1 MRPFTY
7 DALAGRTVF
16 AVGALSRVGDELS
29 RLGAQRVF
37 LIVDAQAKEFGDSL
51 ADDLGPLVVSQWHEV
66 VQHVPFELAERA
78 RAAVTDAQADALVC
92 LGGGSSTGLA
102 KAIALT
108 HDLPIL
114 AVPTTYA
121 GSEQTPIFG
130 LTDARHKQTGR
141 DLKVV
146 PKVVIY
152 DPALTVGLPP
162 QVTGPSAFNALAHC
176 VEALYATGCNPVTS
190 AMALEGVRAIRQSLP
205 RVMDAPEDLDARGDV
220 LYGAY
225 LAGIALGTTSTG
237 LHHKLCHVLGGMF
250 NLVHADTHSIILPHA
265 VAFNAPA
272 LPDEMAR
279 LEDALGAAPGDAAGA
294 LHDLAL
300 ESHVPT
306 RLSELGLTEADLREA
321 AVAGAAEITVN
332 PVPVT
337 VDDLTRLLQNAY
349 EGTRPERRT
358 S

>member
-1 MRPFTY
+1 MKPFMY

-16 AVGALSRVGDELS
+16 AVGALGQVGDELA

-37 LIVDAQAKEFGDSL
+37 LIVDSQAKQFGDTLTESL
-51 ADDLGPLVVSQWHEV
+51 GSLVVARWHEV
-66 VQHVPFELAERA
+66 AQHVPFDLAERA
-78 RAAVTDAQADALVC
+78 RAAITEAAADAVVC

-108 HDLPIL
+108 HDLPIV
-114 AVPTTYA
+114 AIPTTYA
-121 GSEQTPIFG
+121 GSEQTPIYG

-146 PKVVIY
+146 PKVVVY

-190 AMALEGVRAIRQSLP
+190 AMALEGVRAIRRSLP
-205 RVMDAPEDLDARGDV
+205 RVMEVPDDLDARGDV

-237 LHHKLCHVLGGMF
+237 LHHKLCHVLGGKF
-250 NLVHADTHSIILPHA
+250 NLVHADTHSIVLPHA
-265 VAFNAPA
+265 VALNAPA

-279 LEDALGAAPGDAAGA
+279 LEEALGAASGDAAGA

-306 RLSELGLTEADLREA
+306 RLSELGLSADDLDEA
-321 AVAGAAEITVN
+321 AEAGASEITAN

-337 VDDLTRLLQNAY
+337 VEGLARLLRDAY
-349 EGTRPERRT
+349 EGTRPPRRQ
-358 S
+358 

>member
-1 MRPFTY
+1 VKPFTY

-16 AVGALSRVGDELS
+16 AVGALGQAGDELS
-29 RLGAQRVF
+29 RLGVQRVF
-37 LIVDAQAKEFGDSL
+37 LIVDSQAKQFGDTL
-51 ADDLGPLVVSQWHEV
+51 AESLGPLVAARWHEV
-66 VQHVPFELAERA
+66 AQHVPFELAERA
-78 RAAVTDAQADALVC
+78 RAAVTDADADVVVC

-102 KAIALT
+102 KAIALS
-108 HDLPIL
+108 HELPIV
-114 AVPTTYA
+114 AIPTTYA
-121 GSEQTPIFG
+121 GSEQTPIYG

-190 AMALEGVRAIRQSLP
+190 AMALEGVRAIRRSLP
-205 RVMDAPEDLDARGDV
+205 RVMEVPDDLDARGDV

-237 LHHKLCHVLGGMF
+237 LHHKLCHVLGGKF
-250 NLVHADTHSIILPHA
+250 NLVHADTHSIVLPHA

-279 LEDALGAAPGDAAGA
+279 LEEALGAAPGDAAGA

-306 RLSELGLTEADLREA
+306 RLSELGLGADDLVEA
-321 AVAGAAEITVN
+321 AEAAAVEITVN
-332 PVPVT
+332 PIPVS
-337 VDDLTRLLQNAY
+337 VDDLSQLLRDAY
-349 EGTRPERRT
+349 EGTRPPARQ
-358 S
+358 

>member
-1 MRPFTY
+1 MKPFTY

-16 AVGALSRVGDELS
+16 GVGALGQVGDELT
-29 RLGAQRVF
+29 RLSAQRVF
-37 LIVDAQAKEFGDSL
+37 LIVDSQAKEFGDTL
-51 ADDLGPLVVSQWHEV
+51 AEALGPLVVAHWHEV

-78 RAAVTDAQADALVC
+78 RTAAAEANADTVVC

-108 HDLPIL
+108 HGLPIL

-121 GSEQTPIFG
+121 GSEQTPIYG

-141 DLKVV
+141 DIRVMPRVV
-146 PKVVIY
+146 VY
-152 DPALTVGLPP
+152 DPVLTVGLPP

-176 VEALYATGCNPVTS
+176 IESLYAPGCNPVTS
-190 AMALEGVRAIRQSLP
+190 AIAMEGVRAIRRSLP
-205 RVMDAPEDLDARGDV
+205 RVMEAPDDLDARGDV

-225 LAGIALGTTSTG
+225 LAGMSFGATSSG
-237 LHHKLCHVLGGMF
+237 IHHKLCHVLGGKF
-250 NLVHADTHSIILPHA
+250 NLVHADTHSIVLPHA

-279 LEDALGAAPGDAAGA
+279 LEEALGAAPGDAAGA

-300 ESHVPT
+300 ESQVPT
-306 RLSELGLTEADLREA
+306 RLSELGLSAGDLDEA
-321 AVAGAAEITVN
+321 AEAATREITVN

-337 VDDLTRLLQNAY
+337 VDGLARLLRDAY
-349 EGTRPERRT
+349 EGTRPPRRQ
-358 S
+358 

>member
-1 MRPFTY
+1 M
-7 DALAGRTVF
+7 
-16 AVGALSRVGDELS
+16 
-29 RLGAQRVF
+29 
-37 LIVDAQAKEFGDSL
+37 
-51 ADDLGPLVVSQWHEV
+51 
-66 VQHVPFELAERA
+66 QH
-78 RAAVTDAQADALVC
+78 ADAVVC

-205 RVMDAPEDLDARGDV
+205 RVMDAPGDLDARGDV

-279 LEDALGAAPGDAAGA
+279 LEEALGAAPGDAAGA
-294 LHDLAL
+294 LHDLAI

-306 RLSELGLTEADLREA
+306 RLSELGLTEADLHEA
-321 AVAGAAEITVN
+321 AVAGAAEITTN

-337 VDDLTRLLQNAY
+337 VDDLDRLLQHAY
-349 EGTRPERRT
+349 EGTRPERRV
-358 S
+358 